1 MKIVHL
7 CLAARY
13 ADGYAYQENMLPKYH
28 RLLGYDVEII
38 ASLETFDRNGKP
50 AVYNGPLSYNNE
62 DAIKVK
68 RLLYKKPIRLYRRLR
83 RYTGLKEALKNSNAD
98 ILFVHNCQFRDISV
112 VIWYINQYHPIK
124 IYVDNHADFANSASG
139 WISKN
144 ILHKI
149 IWKRCAQ
156 SIEPYTTLFYGVL
169 PARVDFLKQTYGLP
183 VNKCKLL
190 VMGADD
196 ILVEKAQSSGL
207 RGINRLKHSIREDD
221 FLVVTG
227 GKINKNRP
235 ETLDLMRAIKEI
247 NRNNV
252 KLLVFG
258 VVDDAYQQ
266 EFETLCAHPSII
278 YIGWIKSEDTYG
290 YFSAADLVVFPG
302 LHSVM
307 WEQAVAQGKPCI
319 FRDLEGFHHVD
330 IGGNADFVRDVSVN
344 GVKEALLK
352 VIDDP
357 DHYQEMKTV
366 AEEKGMNTFSYRN
379 IARRSIEE

>member
-7 CLAARY
+7 CLAACY
-13 ADGYAYQENMLPKYH
+13 ADGYAYQENMLPKFH
-28 RLLGYDVEII
+28 RMLGYDVEII
-38 ASLETFDRNGKP
+38 ASLETFDRNGKT
-50 AVYNGPLSYNNE
+50 AVYNGPLSYINE
-62 DAIKVK
+62 YGIKVN
-68 RLLYKKPIRLYRRLR
+68 RLPYKKPLRFYRRLR
-83 RYTGLKEALKNSNAD
+83 RFIGLKEALIKTSAD
-98 ILFVHNCQFRDISV
+98 ILFVHNCQFLDVSI
-112 VIWYINQYHPIK
+112 VIEYIKQYRPIK
-124 IYVDNHADFANSASG
+124 VYVDNHADFANSATG
-139 WISKN
+139 WVSKN
-144 ILHKI
+144 ILHRI

-156 SIEPYTTLFYGVL
+156 SIEPYTTLYYGVL
-169 PARVDFLKQTYGLP
+169 PARVDFLTQTYGLP

-196 ILVEKAQSSGL
+196 VLVENVQKSGL
-207 RGINRLKHSIREDD
+207 RYINRRNNRIQEDA
-221 FLVVTG
+221 FLVLTG

-235 ETLDLMRAIKEI
+235 ETLDLMRAIIAI
-247 NRNNV
+247 NRSNV

-258 VVDDAYQQ
+258 AVDDEYKL
-266 EFETLCAHPSII
+266 EFESLCSHPSII

-330 IGGNADFVRDVSVN
+330 IGGNADFVSDVSVQ
-344 GVKEALLK
+344 GLKEALLK
-352 VIDDP
+352 VIDNP

-366 AEEKGMNTFSYRN
+366 AEEKGMKTFSYRE
-379 IARRSIEE
+379 IARRSIEQ

>member
-7 CLAARY
+7 CLAVRY

-28 RLLGYDVEII
+28 RMFGYDVEII

-50 AVYNGPLSYNNE
+50 TVYKGPLNYNNE
-62 DAIKVK
+62 YGIEIT
-68 RLLYKKPIRLYRRLR
+68 RLLYKKPTRFYRRFR
-83 RYTGLKEALKNSNAD
+83 RFVGLKEALEKSNAD
-98 ILFVHNCQFRDISV
+98 ILFIHNCQFRDISV
-112 VIWYINQYHPIK
+112 VIGYIKHHPPKK
-124 IYVDNHADFANSASG
+124 IYVDNHADYANSASG
-139 WISKN
+139 WVSKN
-144 ILHKI
+144 VLHRI

-156 SIEPYTTLFYGVL
+156 SIEPYTTMFYGVL
-169 PARVDFLKQTYGLP
+169 PARVDFLTHTYGLP

-196 ILVEKAQSSGL
+196 ILVERGQASGL

-235 ETLDLMRAIKEI
+235 ETLDLMRAIMAI

-258 VVDDAYQQ
+258 VVDDEYKP
-266 EFETLCAHPSII
+266 EFELLCMHPSII
-278 YIGWIKSEDTYG
+278 FIGWIKSEDTYG

-330 IGGNADFVRDVSVN
+330 IGGNADFVRDVSAE
-344 GVKEALLK
+344 GLKEALLR
-352 VIDDP
+352 VIDNP

-366 AEEKGMNTFSYRN
+366 AEEKGMKTFSYRD
-379 IARRSIEE
+379 IARRSIE